1 MNVLVHCQ
9 AENLCRK
16 SGSPPHYAQST
27 SLSGSVGRNHQKT
40 DSNPNPA
47 TLWPVTFG
55 PCGLGHSVC
64 GMTTTTIRTDPTRQ
78 CLGTRSENV
87 LYKPSEV

>member
-16 SGSPPHYAQST
+16 SGSPPHYVQST
-27 SLSGSVGRNHQKT
+27 SLSRSVGRNHQKT

-47 TLWPVTFG
+47 TLWPVTSG

-64 GMTTTTIRTDPTRQ
+64 GTATTIRMDPTRQ
-78 CLGTRSENV
+78 SLGTCSENV
-87 LYKPSEV
+87 LYKLSEV